1 MESATG
7 PPFGTSHP
15 LCYHDSVLRPLRR
28 PGSSRLIRRIVVA
41 AIALLATVGVASAT
55 QGRASWT
62 LGTVLR
68 NMDSEARDFHSLT
81 ANIERTK
88 VTVVV
93 NDKSTETGKLFIR
106 GDNMRI
112 DLAEPDTR
120 TILRSGNNL
129 YIYNPKLGRVE
140 EYDLGKNR
148 ALVDQF
154 LLLGFGTSGH
164 ELEKNYEIAL
174 VDEEALDTRKV
185 VLLELTPKSDKV
197 RDQISK
203 IQIWLDES
211 DWLPVQQK
219 FFETGTKDYFIIHYT
234 SIVRNAKIHDTRFKP
249 HWPKGTTKV
258 KPQG

>member
-1 MESATG
+1 MAGFCARRGEQGSA
-7 PPFGTSHP
+7 
-15 LCYHDSVLRPLRR
+15 
-28 PGSSRLIRRIVVA
+28 RLIRRLTGAALVLLVA
-41 AIALLATVGVASAT
+41 AGVACAT
-55 QGRASWT
+55 QSHSNWT

-93 NDKSTETGKLFIR
+93 NDKSTETGRLAIR

-129 YIYNPKLGRVE
+129 YIYNPKLSRVE

-174 VDEEALDTRKV
+174 VDEETLDTKKV
-185 VLLELTPKSDKV
+185 VQLELTPKSDKV

-234 SIVRNAKIHDTRFKP
+234 NVVRNPKIHDTHFKP

-258 KPQG
+258 RPQG

>member
-1 MESATG
+1 M
-7 PPFGTSHP
+7 
-15 LCYHDSVLRPLRR
+15 
-28 PGSSRLIRRIVVA
+28 IRRIAGA
-41 AIALLATVGVASAT
+41 AFALLVAVGVASAT
-55 QGRASWT
+55 QSRSNWT
-62 LGTVLR
+62 LGTILR
-68 NMDSEARDFHSLT
+68 NMDSEARDFRSLT

-93 NDKSTETGKLFIR
+93 DDKSTETGRLFIR

-129 YIYNPKLGRVE
+129 YIYNPKLSRVE

-174 VDEEALDTRKV
+174 VDEETLDTRKV

-211 DWLPVQQK
+211 AWLPVQQK

-234 SIVRNAKIHDTRFKP
+234 SVVRNAKIHDTQFKP

-258 KPQG
+258 RPQG

>member
-1 MESATG
+1 MAQ
-7 PPFGTSHP
+7 F
-15 LCYHDSVLRPLRR
+15 CARR
-28 PGSSRLIRRIVVA
+28 GEPGSFRLIRRLTGA
-41 AIALLATVGVASAT
+41 AFVLLVTIGVAFAT
-55 QGRASWT
+55 QSHANWT

-68 NMDSEARDFHSLT
+68 NMDSEARDFRSLT

-93 NDKSTETGKLFIR
+93 NDKSTETGRLFIR

-112 DLAEPDTR
+112 DLSEPDTR

-129 YIYNPKLGRVE
+129 YIYNPKLSRVE

-164 ELEKNYEIAL
+164 ELEKNYEITL
-174 VDEEALDTRKV
+174 VDEETLDTRKV
-185 VLLELTPKSDKV
+185 VQLELTPKSDKV

-203 IQIWLDES
+203 IQIWLDEA

-219 FFETGTKDYFIIHYT
+219 FSETGTKDYFIIHYT
-234 SIVRNAKIHDTRFKP
+234 NVVRNPKIHDTQFKP
-249 HWPKGTTKV
+249 RWPKGTTKV
-258 KPQG
+258 RPQG

>member
-1 MESATG
+1 MIRGITG
-7 PPFGTSHP
+7 
-15 LCYHDSVLRPLRR
+15 
-28 PGSSRLIRRIVVA
+28 A
-41 AIALLATVGVASAT
+41 AFVLLAALGVAFAEQSH
-55 QGRASWT
+55 ASWT

-93 NDKSTETGKLFIR
+93 NDKSTETGRLAIR

-112 DLAEPDTR
+112 DLVEPDTR

-129 YIYNPKLGRVE
+129 YIYNPKLSRVE

-164 ELEKNYEIAL
+164 ELEKNYQIAL

-234 SIVRNAKIHDTRFKP
+234 NVVRNPKIRDTHFKP

-258 KPQG
+258 RPQD